1 MRRCPRSHPLPAH
14 SHIPSFPSARLP
26 RAFLLALSCL
36 PACLPARR
44 YGFYD
49 ECLRKY
55 GNANVWKHFTDLFDY
70 LPLTAHI
77 ENQVGGWVGGWALW
91 GLFV

>member
-1 MRRCPRSHPLPAH
+1 MSDLLEYFKIYYLAVFWCFCTH
-14 SHIPSFPSARLP
+14 SSFV
-26 RAFLLALSCL
+26 FVVI
-36 PACLPARR
+36 R

-70 LPLTAHI
+70 LPLTALI
-77 ENQVGGWVGGWALW
+77 ESQV
-91 GLFV
+91 